1 MSEPLLAHDKCSPK
15 ATAQLQIPSDQ
26 DRTGR
31 WQAFFVPTALLC
43 LSISG
48 TVIFPLY
55 ISKSATTPRNNENSG
70 DTTNFGCDPSGNTF
84 STYEPPNLFDT
95 RYTFAINLG
104 FGEFEFAAAKL
115 IDVGWDLVVS
125 RGGQALVALCIYRTF
140 RRSMLNGSETSTMSY
155 DKFLALSYAPDTF
168 LALRTY
174 GSDLLVG
181 RLSASKRN
189 VCRSVALIAC
199 TIYVLVFP
207 TWTSAMTGYQADMV
221 PYIASNISSY
231 VQVEM
236 NSLPSCDGV
245 LFDQIQ
251 EGVLFDQNEA
261 VDCIKPIVDWTRIV
275 GVSNTTCEH
284 RVPALPFRHTIN
296 IKRAD
301 VNVTEPFMYASNNV
315 YQRFD
320 GAGTGLTPNYTLI
333 YTPPHSQLRQS
344 GWAYFWHDQ
353 RVKTLDDVLER
364 AVCQPGAT
372 YKWGFSTMLLLA
384 FLVTTVCI
392 MLTLYA
398 VWLDGMFLRHDGKVE
413 DVFGALRAAF
423 LVVSSFHAEVGAEA
437 TILREKELRWQIKQ
451 ASAHVRIR
459 PMELIA
465 RPHGTVFWTE
475 MKSANQD
482 DIPLSKLQEIRSSRR
497 REPVRLV
504 YPEIREP
511 LQG

>member
-115 IDVGWDLVVS
+115 IDVGWDLVLS

-168 LALRTY
+168 LAL
-174 GSDLLVG
+174 L
-181 RLSASKRN
+181 
-189 VCRSVALIAC
+189 
-199 TIYVLVFP
+199 
-207 TWTSAMTGYQADMV
+207 
-221 PYIASNISSY
+221 
-231 VQVEM
+231 
-236 NSLPSCDGV
+236 
-245 LFDQIQ
+245 
-251 EGVLFDQNEA
+251 
-261 VDCIKPIVDWTRIV
+261 
-275 GVSNTTCEH
+275 
-284 RVPALPFRHTIN
+284 
-296 IKRAD
+296 
-301 VNVTEPFMYASNNV
+301 
-315 YQRFD
+315 
-320 GAGTGLTPNYTLI
+320 
-333 YTPPHSQLRQS
+333 
-344 GWAYFWHDQ
+344 
-353 RVKTLDDVLER
+353 
-364 AVCQPGAT
+364 
-372 YKWGFSTMLLLA
+372 
-384 FLVTTVCI
+384 
-392 MLTLYA
+392 
-398 VWLDGMFLRHDGKVE
+398 WLDGMFLRHDGKVE

-475 MKSANQD
+475 MNYDTIQLKPSNIAQMYQAERRSLSIVPLKNLMPPSMSDPTLVGMKGRKSHVAFPTLFNLCNSVRRTIAQAVTTS
-482 DIPLSKLQEIRSSRR
+482 PTRKQEMM
-497 REPVRLV
+497 L
-504 YPEIREP
+504 YPQVSP
-511 LQG
+511 